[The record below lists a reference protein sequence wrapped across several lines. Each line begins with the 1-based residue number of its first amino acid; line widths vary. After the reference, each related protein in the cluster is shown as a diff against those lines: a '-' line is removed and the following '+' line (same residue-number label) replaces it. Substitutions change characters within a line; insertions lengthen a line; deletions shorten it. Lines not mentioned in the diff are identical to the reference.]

1 MATTGSATTT
11 FNAEEF
17 LDSRSLGWGHVVS
30 VVVLM
35 LVMLVDGYDLFVAG
49 ALTPAIAE
57 AWHVKPSALT
67 MVIVAQ
73 QAGLLAGVLFVGPMS
88 DRYGRR
94 RMLMICLVCFGLFTV
109 LAGLTHSPAQ
119 LMVVRFGSAIFFS
132 GALPNCVAL
141 TAELAPKR
149 RVAGLIGIVFCG
161 YTGGTFVTAFVL
173 AFVLKPF
180 GWQGGFYL
188 GGALALLMV
197 PIVLL
202 ALPESIRFL
211 VSRNPGDAKIGQN
224 LRKIDPSLELTGTE
238 RFVLST
244 PPAARS
250 RVPLT
255 ALVNDGMFRVT
266 MLIWISYFLSFFTL
280 QMLNNWETTVF
291 HNVGHVPYARLAL
304 LLSVKT
310 TTGIIGTATA
320 GFLMD
325 RFGPG
330 KALPL
335 FYVSSAA
342 LLALGLAFVDLNSTL
357 ALVIFAVL
365 GYAINS
371 GIGGLNAVA
380 AISYPSRIRVTGIAY
395 GSGFGRIG
403 GMIGP
408 LLGGILLASALD
420 ARQFFTSVAVPEI
433 LAGISIWFIGRPSRR
448 TAIGAPSQYVS

>member
-17 LDSRSLGWGHVVS
+17 LDSRPLGWGHVVS

-73 QAGLLAGVLFVGPMS
+73 QAGLLAGVLFVGPLS

-94 RMLMICLVCFGLFTV
+94 RMLMICLACFGFFTV
-109 LAGLTHSPAQ
+109 LAGLTHSPSQ
-119 LMVVRFGSAIFFS
+119 LMIVRFVSAIFFS

-149 RVAGLIGIVFCG
+149 LVAGLIGIVFCG
-161 YTGGTFVTAFVL
+161 YTGGSFVTAFVL
-173 AFVLKPF
+173 AFMLKPF

-197 PIVLL
+197 PVVLV

-211 VSRNPGDAKIGQN
+211 VSRNPGDPKIGEN
-224 LRKIDPSLELTGTE
+224 LRKIDPSLELSGTE
-238 RFVLST
+238 SFVLAT
-244 PPAARS
+244 APVARP

-255 ALVNDGMFRVT
+255 ALMSDGMFRIT

-280 QMLNNWETTVF
+280 QMMNNWETTVF
-291 HNVGHVPYARLAL
+291 HNVGHVPYARIAL
-304 LLSVKT
+304 LLSIRT

-325 RFGPG
+325 RFGAG
-330 KALPL
+330 RALPL

-342 LLALGLAFVDLNSTL
+342 LLAMGLAFADLNSSL
-357 ALVIFAVL
+357 ALVIFGVL
-365 GYAINS
+365 GYTINS
-371 GIGGLNAVA
+371 GIGGLNALA
-380 AISYPSRIRVTGIAY
+380 AISYPSRIRVTGIAW

-403 GMIGP
+403 GMLGP
-408 LLGGILLASALD
+408 LLGGILLAGALES
-420 ARQFFTSVAVPEI
+420 RQFFTTVAVPEI

-448 TAIGAPSQYVS
+448 TAIGAPSRSVS

>member
-17 LDSRSLGWGHVVS
+17 LDSRPLGWGHVVS

-94 RMLMICLVCFGLFTV
+94 RMLMICLACFGLFTV

-119 LMVVRFGSAIFFS
+119 LMVVRFVSAIFFS

-149 RVAGLIGIVFCG
+149 LVAGLIGIVFCG

-197 PIVLL
+197 PIVLV

-238 RFVLST
+238 SFVLST
-244 PPAARS
+244 PPAARP

-255 ALVNDGMFRVT
+255 ALVNDGMFRIT

-291 HNVGHVPYARLAL
+291 HNVGHVPYSRLAL
-304 LLSVKT
+304 LLSIKT

-335 FYVSSAA
+335 FYVSTAA

-357 ALVIFAVL
+357 ALVIFGVL
-365 GYAINS
+365 GYTINS

-433 LAGISIWFIGRPSRR
+433 LAGISIWFIGRPSRS
-448 TAIGAPSQYVS
+448 TTIGAPSQSVS